1 MVLLGPLEIRV
12 IQFCV
17 CMVKVLDYYPQAV
30 DACTAPIMLSGV
42 DVTWQV
48 PKCVDQFRVFY

>member
-17 CMVKVLDYYPQAV
+17 CVRLLDYYPQAA
-30 DACTAPIMLSGV
+30 DACMAPNVLSEV
-42 DVTWQV
+42 DVAGI
-48 PKCVDQFRVFY
+48 KM